1 MTRVFFIG
9 AALLLLDVFPGN
21 CGRSHGPPIP
31 TGVCQTTCD
40 CSTIRN
46 PTIKCPGRWECNAQK
61 TCQYSCFEPCEEDG
75 GCVTAGKTCSDS
87 FCKSPLSC
95 P

>member
-1 MTRVFFIG
+1 MTRN
-9 AALLLLDVFPGN
+9 AP
-21 CGRSHGPPIP
+21 
-31 TGVCQTTCD
+31 
-40 CSTIRN
+40 
-46 PTIKCPGRWECNAQK
+46 IKCPGRWECDAQK
-61 TCQYSCFEPCEEDG
+61 TCQYSCLEPCEEDG